1 MSKKKDKSIKICFL
15 GDEGVGKK
23 EFIEN
28 YLSKIDDYFSFLCFC
43 IAFSENSLFF
53 KINPYMQALFHVIID
68 VAIMIIWVLVKK
80 KIIEKLIHKSR
91 NKA

>member
-28 YLSKIDDYFSFLCFC
+28 YLSKID
-43 IAFSENSLFF
+43 EKN
-53 KINPYMQALFHVIID
+53 
-68 VAIMIIWVLVKK
+68 KK
-80 KIIEKLIHKSR
+80 KKNQIKTNLKEL
-91 NKA
+91 